1 MEVLLE
7 GKKQDCWNH
16 LITAANLFNSAFVLL
31 LKHISNGSLKKKK
44 SLENNVIHEFSR
56 NLPSLNV
63 TNVLVKAK
71 HFQSVISSSE
81 YSLSREG

>member
-1 MEVLLE
+1 MEVLPE

-16 LITAANLFNSAFVLL
+16 LITAANLFNVQLLSYYSSTFVMEVLT
-31 LKHISNGSLKKKK
+31 KN

-56 NLPSLNV
+56 NLPSLNA

-71 HFQSVISSSE
+71 TFPKC
-81 YSLSREG
+81 YFKF